1 METAFYL
8 MTESLAP
15 ARSWFPVRFF
25 AGGFLM
31 RFFRLTGNYLQ
42 SFMPRKK
49 NAAAQYAAPLLL
61 QNPIMRN
68 IVLIAERKSQ
78 ESRRRSVWGKSVAL
92 LRNRECKYLAQSCFL
107 GAFQLKTGIDT
118 YTLKNEVLL
127 RNIKKIYPKKNGHD
141 SYELV
146 VAVSAIFIS

>member
-1 METAFYL
+1 
-8 MTESLAP
+8 MTESLAIV
-15 ARSWFPVRFF
+15 RSLFPVRFF
-25 AGGFLM
+25 AGGFQM
-31 RFFRLTGNYLQ
+31 RCFLLTESFLQ
-42 SFMPRKK
+42 SFTHRRK
-49 NAAAQYAAPLLL
+49 NAAAPCAERPLR
-61 QNPIMRN
+61 QNPTMRN
-68 IVLIAERKSQ
+68 IAPIAERKSQ
-78 ESRRRSVWGKSVAL
+78 ESRRRSVCGKSVAL

>member
-1 METAFYL
+1 
-8 MTESLAP
+8 MTGKLALACSL
-15 ARSWFPVRFF
+15 FPVRFF
-25 AGGFLM
+25 AIGFPM
-31 RFFRLTGNYLQ
+31 RCFLLIESFLQ
-42 SFMPRKK
+42 SFTHRRK
-49 NAAAQYAAPLLL
+49 NAAAPYAERPLR
-61 QNPIMRN
+61 QNPTMRN
-68 IVLIAERKSQ
+68 IAPIAERKSQ
-78 ESRRRSVWGKSVAL
+78 ESRRRKGCEKREAL

-107 GAFQLKTGIDT
+107 GAFQLKTGLDT